1 MVDER
6 VVSAPLKGRGSSA
19 TEKVHAK
26 NETLRKPRKTI
37 CLEDTEDD
45 SSVNEKSKDRNRK
58 SRDEDRRLTNK
69 NNKSAVISESDTV
82 SDREKEQE
90 SSVYD
95 LSPDDEAESD
105 HRRSKGTKRKQG
117 KKVETKNSVK
127 QAKSIADEEVLKED
141 VSKRRG
147 RKRAKSGSVT
157 LAKKGTKGRGKR
169 AKSVG
174 AIGSIEPEE
183 NEQSEND
190 IQSQQD
196 EELPKVKKGGLH
208 RISLD
213 DDSDDISDIVEAV
226 RESKKVKKTKLMKEG
241 EKRPADKHS
250 SVHRNDDFSHEE
262 DEGAE
267 DGDDAMV
274 ETQAV
279 TSHHSHRPAC
289 KHGSSKSSVFCFI
302 SFRTYFDISSL
313 SIHFQSGSSLISMLQ
328 DFPNF
333 VCFGIHVFSLP
344 EHKCSENYCLI
355 PGVGIHRRKL

>member
-1 MVDER
+1 M
-6 VVSAPLKGRGSSA
+6 VVSAPSKGGRNSA
-19 TEKVHAK
+19 TEKLHGK

-58 SRDEDRRLTNK
+58 SRDGNRKSTEANRKSRDEDRKLTNK

-82 SDREKEQE
+82 SDREKEQD

-105 HRRSKGTKRKQG
+105 QRRPKGTKRKQG

-127 QAKSIADEEVLKED
+127 QAKNLGNDKVSKED
-141 VSKRRG
+141 VSRRVG
-147 RKRAKSGSVT
+147 RKRAKSGNVT
-157 LAKKGTKGRGKR
+157 VARKSTKGRGKR

-174 AIGSIEPEE
+174 AITSSEPEE
-183 NEQSEND
+183 NEQSEKD
-190 IQSQQD
+190 IQSRQD
-196 EELPKVKKGGLH
+196 EELPNVKKGRLH

-226 RESKKVKKTKLMKEG
+226 RESKKVKKNKLMKEG

-250 SVHRNDDFSHEE
+250 SVHGNDNFSLAE
-262 DEGAE
+262 DEGDE
-267 DGDDAMV
+267 DGDEALA

-279 TSHHSHRPAC
+279 TSHHSHRPPC

-302 SFRTYFDISSL
+302 SIFGISSVCP
-313 SIHFQSGSSLISMLQ
+313 SIFSQ
-328 DFPNF
+328 D
-333 VCFGIHVFSLP
+333 HL
-344 EHKCSENYCLI
+344 
-355 PGVGIHRRKL
+355 